1 MTMIDGD
8 DINHLATTTW
18 LTGLSGAGKTTLAN
32 AAASLCRQAG
42 YSVCIIDGD
51 QLRLGLCQDLGF
63 DISGRSENV
72 RRAAEMARLLNEQG
86 IFVLV
91 AMISP
96 LKAQRAAA
104 RDVIGSPR
112 FAEVHVKADLGTC
125 ERRDPKGLYA
135 RVRQGRI
142 NQFTGVSSAYEVPMA
157 PDLVLDTTLITVAE
171 GAARLKSMLLSRH
184 AAELVP

>member
-1 MTMIDGD
+1 MIDGD
-8 DINHLATTTW
+8 DLSRPASTAW

-32 AAASLCRQAG
+32 AAAHLCRQAG

-51 QLRLGLCQDLGF
+51 QLRQGLCRDLGF
-63 DISGRSENV
+63 DISDRSENV
-72 RRAAEMARLLNEQG
+72 RRAAEMARLLNDQG

-104 RDVIGSPR
+104 RQLIGAAR
-112 FAEVHVKADLGTC
+112 FCEVHVKADLATC

-135 RVRQGRI
+135 RVLQGEVG
-142 NQFTGVSSAYEVPMA
+142 QFTGVSSAYEVPPA
-157 PDLVLDTTLITVAE
+157 PDLSLDTARLTVTE
-171 GAARLKSMLLSRH
+171 GAFCLLDVLLS
-184 AAELVP
+184 AQLQEATP